1 MSAGVIYAV
10 TSTVEISNSVFISQV
25 SLDSSGAIFLR
36 ESSLIIS
43 EFLFQDCKSN
53 NDGGAVSVN
62 QASTAQFTNGA
73 FLRNSGV
80 NSGGAIVV
88 VSSALIIH
96 WNWHTSHRTR
106 SPWFRYLSW
115 WYRLRLRWLLIRRWR
130 WFGGWLRRRKRRL
143 WPLRYWRLNCGERLR
158 L

>member
-1 MSAGVIYAV
+1 M

-96 WNWHTSHRTR
+96 QTTFTVGSATNGGAIYITS
-106 SPWFRYLSW
+106 SNIEIKDCGFYDLYAS
-115 WYRLRLRWLLIRRWR
+115 
-130 WFGGWLRRRKRRL
+130 FNGWLRRRKRRL